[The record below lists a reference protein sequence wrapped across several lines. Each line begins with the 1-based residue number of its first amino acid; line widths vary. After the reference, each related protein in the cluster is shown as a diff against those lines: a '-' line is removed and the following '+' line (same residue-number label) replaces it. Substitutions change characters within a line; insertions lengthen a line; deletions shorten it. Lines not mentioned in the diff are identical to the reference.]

1 MWWRLLSCGPGLRP
15 VMRDAW
21 FGRVLQAGH
30 CRAIVRIQPEAMDFF
45 SDTQET
51 ASRFAEYVEDL
62 QDVFRCNGVDFGLPE
77 DFFAFART
85 VKYHSELRGD
95 VLRVVKSVMERETN
109 ISFRT
114 ILTVIAVAS
123 GGTDVATSGREMGIP
138 VKQVI
143 EALIGVG
150 ACRQLNDDHPDGLY
164 SDLTVRETS
173 RAGAQDDE
181 SSGGGEAI
189 APMEAEAP
197 VAMLAM
203 NGSSSGGSKANGFAG
218 VPEHAGAEGV
228 LFEGTAG
235 DSFVDQNLSGHSLP
249 GHSLPGH
256 SLPSQAPPS
265 QQSLANGS
273 SGASNGRH
281 GLLNGHGSSSTQIES
296 ALAESLTR
304 LELNSL
310 QLKVHLDS
318 IDQRISRME
327 PRLEKVAPIALST
340 PPAHAREEGAARF
353 SAVVPAA
360 PIPAETEP
368 ELLHNDVP
376 YNDVPVSNQ
385 QGSAATA
392 DRAVTGAPAAP
403 ARLWRDS
410 PQFHPFRRQ
419 IALPILVGVG
429 TLLLAASLF
438 FWRFG
443 RDTGDV
449 VVRPVNASSASN
461 ASNASVEGGTNAAPR
476 VASSVRDSSAG
487 AVSKSQSAA
496 VRTQGNSFA
505 GAQGNSFA
513 PMHGYTG
520 EGVSRPVDPGD
531 KPTTSLKKSA
541 RIPLRSPLRSSSAA
555 GDGETPS
562 ETATDGSEDAADG
575 ASVPLSDRVV
585 NVSSGVMAANLLS
598 SPEPSSPM
606 LASLTRMKGKVVME
620 AVISKDGTVE
630 SLHVIKGHRLL
641 RGAAKDA
648 VRSWRYRPYKVDG
661 VPVNVATIVSVDFDR
676 HR

>member
-1 MWWRLLSCGPGLRP
+1 
-15 VMRDAW
+15 
-21 FGRVLQAGH
+21 
-30 CRAIVRIQPEAMDFF
+30 MDFF

-51 ASRFAEYVEDL
+51 AYRFAAYVEDL

-95 VLRVVKSVMERETN
+95 VLRVVKSVMESETN

-123 GGTDVATSGREMGIP
+123 GGTDVATSGREMGVP

-150 ACRQLNDDHPDGLY
+150 AFRQLNDDRSDGLY
-164 SDLTVRETS
+164 SDLTVTETS
-173 RAGAQDDE
+173 RAGAEDDV

-189 APMEAEAP
+189 TPIQTEEP
-197 VAMLAM
+197 VVMLAD
-203 NGSSSGGSKANGFAG
+203 GSSYGGSKANGFAG

-235 DSFVDQNLSGHSLP
+235 DSFVDQNLP
-249 GHSLPGH
+249 G
-256 SLPSQAPPS
+256 LPSQAPPS
-265 QQSLANGS
+265 QQSRVNGS
-273 SGASNGRH
+273 SDALNGH
-281 GLLNGHGSSSTQIES
+281 QDLLNGHGGSNTLIES

-318 IDQRISRME
+318 IDRRISRME

-340 PPAHAREEGAARF
+340 PPLYTREQDAARY

-360 PIPAETEP
+360 PVPAETEP
-368 ELLHNDVP
+368 ELPYNALPHNDVP
-376 YNDVPVSNQ
+376 VLNQ
-385 QGSAATA
+385 QDSEATA
-392 DRAVTGAPAAP
+392 GRAVTAAPATP

-410 PQFHPFRRQ
+410 RRQFYPFRRQ

-438 FWRFG
+438 WRFG
-443 RDTGDV
+443 RDTDDV
-449 VVRPVNASSASN
+449 VVRPVKASG
-461 ASNASVEGGTNAAPR
+461 ASVEGGTNAAPR
-476 VASSVRDSSAG
+476 AASSVRDSSAG
-487 AVSKSQSAA
+487 AVNESQSAA
-496 VRTQGNSFA
+496 VRTQGN
-505 GAQGNSFA
+505 
-513 PMHGYTG
+513 TG
-520 EGVSRPVDPGD
+520 DGVSRPVEPRA
-531 KPTTSLKKSA
+531 KPTPSLKKSA
-541 RIPLRSPLRSSSAA
+541 QIPLRSPLPSSSAA

-562 ETATDGSEDAADG
+562 ETATDGSDDAADG

-585 NVSSGVMAANLLS
+585 KVSSGVMAANLLS
-598 SPEPSSPM
+598 GPEPSSPM
-606 LASLTRMKGKVVME
+606 LASLARLKGKVVME

-661 VPVNVATIVSVDFDR
+661 VPVNVATIVSVDFGG

>member
-1 MWWRLLSCGPGLRP
+1 
-15 VMRDAW
+15 
-21 FGRVLQAGH
+21 
-30 CRAIVRIQPEAMDFF
+30 MDFF
-45 SDTQET
+45 SDPQET
-51 ASRFAEYVEDL
+51 ASRFADYVEDL
-62 QDVFRCNGVDFGLPE
+62 QDVFRCNGVDFGSPE

-95 VLRVVKSVMERETN
+95 VLRVVKSVMESETN

-123 GGTDVATSGREMGIP
+123 GGTGVATSGREMGIP

-164 SDLTVRETS
+164 SDLTVTETS
-173 RAGAQDDE
+173 RAVARE
-181 SSGGGEAI
+181 NVSSGGGEAI
-189 APMEAEAP
+189 APIEAEEP
-197 VAMLAM
+197 VAVLAM
-203 NGSSSGGSKANGFAG
+203 DGSSSDGPKTNGFAG
-218 VPEHAGAEGV
+218 VPGHTDAEDAR
-228 LFEGTAG
+228 FERAAD
-235 DSFVDQNLSGHSLP
+235 DSSVDQNLPDQNLP
-249 GHSLPGH
+249 NQNLPDLNLPDLNLPDLNLPSQNLPNVGLP
-256 SLPSQAPPS
+256 SQGLPSQAPPN
-265 QQSLANGS
+265 QQTLANGS
-273 SGASNGRH
+273 GDASNGH
-281 GLLNGHGSSSTQIES
+281 QGLLNGNGGSNTLVDS

-310 QLKVHLDS
+310 QLKIYLDS

-327 PRLEKVAPIALST
+327 PRLEKVAPIAQST
-340 PPAHAREEGAARF
+340 PPPHTREEGAARF

-368 ELLHNDVP
+368 QLPH
-376 YNDVPVSNQ
+376 NDVPVSNQ
-385 QGSAATA
+385 QGSEATA

-410 PQFHPFRRQ
+410 RQFYPFRRQ
-419 IALPILVGVG
+419 IALPVLIGVG
-429 TLLLAASLF
+429 TLLVAASL

-443 RDTGDV
+443 RDRGEV
-449 VVRPVNASSASN
+449 VIRPVNASV
-461 ASNASVEGGTNAAPR
+461 ASVEGGANAAPR
-476 VASSVRDSSAG
+476 AASSVRDSSAG
-487 AVSKSQSAA
+487 AVSESQAA
-496 VRTQGNSFA
+496 PVRTQGNSFA
-505 GAQGNSFA
+505 GARGNSFA

-520 EGVSRPVDPGD
+520 EGVSRPVDPVD
-531 KPTTSLKKSA
+531 KPTPSSKKSA
-541 RIPLRSPLRSSSAA
+541 QIPLRSPLPSSFAA

-562 ETATDGSEDAADG
+562 ETATDGSEDAADD
-575 ASVPLSDRVV
+575 ASVPLSNRVV

-598 SPEPSSPM
+598 GPEPSSPM

-630 SLHVIKGHRLL
+630 SLHVIQGHRLL

-648 VRSWRYRPYKVDG
+648 VRSWRYRPYKIDG
-661 VPVNVATIVSVDFDR
+661 VPVDVATIVSVDFDR